1 MTNKRTVTVRTRC
14 TTLGVFGVLLSVLLS
29 AFAAGPVQ
37 AATDSPRAEDSHTMI
52 MPPAPEGAPSP
63 TSRVAAASPTISPSA
78 NYVHATSGN
87 PVDCD
92 EGYLCPAVWDP
103 SAGAYKVFFLYYCN
117 RYSLSNWN
125 GRGQVVN
132 NQIGAA
138 AFFYGQNGEVLDAVL
153 PDRVAYDYDW
163 TPVWHI
169 RNC

>member
-1 MTNKRTVTVRTRC
+1 MSRRTVTVRTRRS
-14 TTLGVFGVLLSVLLS
+14 TLGVIGVFLSVLLS

-37 AATDSPRAEDSHTMI
+37 AATDSPHAQDSHTMI
-52 MPPAPEGAPSP
+52 MPPAPEGAGLSS
-63 TSRVAAASPTISPSA
+63 SRVAAASPTISPSA
-78 NYVHATSGN
+78 NYVHTTSGN

-103 SAGAYKVFFLYYCN
+103 SVGKYKVFFLYYCN

-125 GRGQVVN
+125 GWGEVVN